1 MSSPPLPGMR
11 QLAATAS
18 WRWPPVACATAW
30 PSGCTETSCI
40 VASRLKSARTESPSR
55 SMSSSSTAP
64 GSPRAPTAFRTR
76 SVIRSSAPLAFPSW
90 KSTSTSRESTS
101 AGAAAAEIPSL
112 TGAATMPITECD
124 GRLFKEALLGSLAW
138 LTVNRDEVDALNVF
152 PVPDGDTGT
161 NMLLTLQSAVE
172 DIRDVDD
179 ADLSRTARRAAHG
192 ALMGARGNSGVILSQ
207 ILRGFCVGIGTTPAV
222 DAKGLAK
229 AFRQGA
235 DVAYRAVIKPTEGT
249 MLTVARDAAAGAE
262 AKAAETS
269 DLTEVVRATCVAA
282 AAAVER
288 TPEQLPILKQA
299 GVIDAGGFGLQLILE
314 GFLKR
319 MSGEALQSFER
330 PATQHARPKRIEAPT
345 TGWGYCTE
353 FIING
358 DKLAIDEVRSEI
370 QRHGDS
376 ALVVGDDSAIKVH
389 VHTQEP
395 AVVIGYASG
404 IGRLS
409 RLKVDDM
416 SSQHHRLHGEG
427 VRRPVSTKHLALVAV
442 ASGDGFRRILESL
455 GVASVVGGG
464 QTVNPSTE
472 DILAAVESVP
482 SNDVLLLPNNGNVVM
497 TAQQVAELSRKR
509 VRVVPSRSLPQGIAA
524 LFAFDFS
531 ADLEANASAMSHALS
546 QVQTIE
552 VTRAVRASEVD
563 GLKNAEN
570 DASSLWDDTIG
581 EAGSSPEKVA
591 YAVLT
596 RIDPG
601 EVGTVTIYAGVD
613 ASDQQRETLRGLIV
627 KQFPDASVELQSGE
641 QALYPYVLAVE

>member
-1 MSSPPLPGMR
+1 
-11 QLAATAS
+11 
-18 WRWPPVACATAW
+18 V
-30 PSGCTETSCI
+30 
-40 VASRLKSARTESPSR
+40 
-55 SMSSSSTAP
+55 
-64 GSPRAPTAFRTR
+64 
-76 SVIRSSAPLAFPSW
+76 
-90 KSTSTSRESTS
+90 
-101 AGAAAAEIPSL
+101 AAAEIPSL

-124 GRLFKEALLGSLAW
+124 GRLFREALLGSLAW
-138 LTVNRDEVDALNVF
+138 LTVNRDEVDSLNVF

-179 ADLSRTARRAAHG
+179 ADLSRTARRASHG

-207 ILRGFCVGIGTTPAV
+207 ILRGFCVGIGTKPAV
-222 DAKGLAK
+222 DARGLAH
-229 AFRQGA
+229 AFREGA

-249 MLTVARDAAAGAE
+249 MLTVAREAAAGAE
-262 AKAAETS
+262 AEAAKTTN
-269 DLTEVVRATCVAA
+269 LTDVVRAACTAA

-288 TPEQLPILKQA
+288 TPDQLPILKQA

-330 PATQHARPKRIEAPT
+330 PATQRARPKAVEAPAA
-345 TGWGYCTE
+345 GWGYCTE

-358 DKLAIDEVRSEI
+358 DGLAVDDVRAEI
-370 QRHGDS
+370 QRHGES
-376 ALVVGDDSAIKVH
+376 ALVVGDESAIKVH

-395 AVVIGYASG
+395 AVVISYASG
-404 IGRLS
+404 VGRLS

-416 SSQHHRLHGEG
+416 SSQHHRLQGDSI
-427 VRRPVSTKHLALVAV
+427 RRPASTKHLALVAV

-455 GVASVVGGG
+455 GVDSVVGGG
-464 QTVNPSTE
+464 PTVNPSTE

-552 VTRAVRASEVD
+552 VTRAVRATEVD
-563 GLKNAEN
+563 GLKIAEN
-570 DASSLWDDTIG
+570 DVIG
-581 EAGSSPEKVA
+581 LLNDRIVVAGETPDKVVKD
-591 YAVLT
+591 VLT
-596 RIDPG
+596 RIDAAK
-601 EVGTVTIYAGVD
+601 VGTVTIYAGVD
-613 ASDQQRETLRGLIV
+613 APEAEREALVTSV
-627 KQFPDASVELQSGE
+627 AKQFPRASVELQSGE
-641 QALYPYVLAVE
+641 QALYPYIVAVE